1 MRRHLLAALLC
12 SASLAACTAAS
23 AETLLFGTSNAE
35 QHPVVTKVLK
45 PWADAVNA
53 EGGNAVR
60 IEMRHGPTMVNH
72 ENYYDRVMDDV
83 VQVVWGMTVFDPGRF
98 PRMLVSTLPLMV
110 DSSEQGSLALC
121 RMHEKGAFGDE
132 TANIVP
138 LLFVQ
143 FPQSA
148 AHLNGSEL
156 TSMEQIAGK
165 KIISGSPISAG
176 IIQAY
181 GGTPLSIT
189 ITEQYQALQRG
200 TADGTIMNYTAFP
213 GFRLNEVTTHHL
225 DLPLGGALGLVFMAR
240 DRWDAL
246 SDEARAVLSK
256 HSECTA
262 SRSAG
267 ATVDGWEREAK
278 GFVAANGNHTFT
290 AGTAE
295 QVSELAQRVGAR
307 VEAGFVERVPGGAEL
322 ISTFREELAAAK
334 Q

>member
-1 MRRHLLAALLC
+1 MRRHLIAALLC
-12 SASLAACTAAS
+12 GASLTASTAAF

-35 QHPVVTKVLK
+35 QHPIVTKVLK

-53 EGGNAVR
+53 ESGGAVT

-110 DSSEQGSLALC
+110 DNSQQGSLALC
-121 RMHEKGAFGDE
+121 RMHEKGAFADE
-132 TANIVP
+132 TGAIVP

-148 AHLNGSEL
+148 AHLNGAEL
-156 TSMEQIAGK
+156 TAMDQLAGK
-165 KIISGSPISAG
+165 KIISGSPISAA

-213 GFRLNEVTTHHL
+213 GFRLNEVTTNHL
-225 DLPLGGALGLVFMAR
+225 DLPLGGALGLVFMAK

-246 SDEARAVLSK
+246 SDEARAVLAK
-256 HSECTA
+256 HSGCEA
-262 SRSAG
+262 SRNAG
-267 ATVDGWEREAK
+267 ATVDGWEAEAR
-278 GFVAANGNHTFT
+278 GFVAANGSHTFT
-290 AGTAE
+290 VGSPE
-295 QVSELAQRVGAR
+295 QVAELVAR
-307 VEAGFVERVPGGAEL
+307 LGSRIEAGFAERVPGGADL
-322 ISTFREELAAAK
+322 IAGFREELAAAK
-334 Q
+334 P

>member
-12 SASLAACTAAS
+12 SASMATSTAAS

-53 EGGNAVR
+53 EGGDAIQ

-98 PRMLVSTLPLMV
+98 PRMLVSTLPLMI
-110 DSSEQGSLALC
+110 DTSEQGSLALC

-132 TANIVP
+132 TANVVP

-200 TADGTIMNYTAFP
+200 TADGTIINYTAFP
-213 GFRLNEVTTHHL
+213 GFRLNEVTTNHL

-246 SDEARAVLSK
+246 SDDARAVLSK
-256 HSECTA
+256 HSGCDA
-262 SRSAG
+262 SRTAG
-267 ATVDGWEREAK
+267 ATVDQWEDEAK
-278 GFVAANGNHTFT
+278 GFVAANGKHTFT

-307 VEAGFVERVPGGAEL
+307 VEAGFAERVPGGADL
-322 ISTFREELAAAK
+322 IATFREELAAAK
-334 Q
+334 E

>member
-1 MRRHLLAALLC
+1 MRRHLIAALLC
-12 SASLAACTAAS
+12 GASFAACTAAS

-35 QHPVVTKVLK
+35 QHPIVTKVLK

-53 EGGNAVR
+53 EGSGAVS

-110 DSSEQGSLALC
+110 ETSQQGSLALC
-121 RMHEKGAFGDE
+121 RLHEKGAFGDE
-132 TANIVP
+132 TGAIVP

-148 AHLNGSEL
+148 AHLNGAEL
-156 TSMEQIAGK
+156 TAMDQLAGK
-165 KIISGSPISAG
+165 KIISGSPISAA

-213 GFRLNEVTTHHL
+213 GFRLNEVTTNHL
-225 DLPLGGALGLVFMAR
+225 DLPLGGALGLVFMAK

-246 SDEARAVLSK
+246 SDEATCRAGEAIGLRGLA
-256 HSECTA
+256 HRGRHGRRLG
-262 SRSAG
+262 SR
-267 ATVDGWEREAK
+267 
-278 GFVAANGNHTFT
+278 
-290 AGTAE
+290 
-295 QVSELAQRVGAR
+295 GAR
-307 VEAGFVERVPGGAEL
+307 LRGGPRQPHLHGRLARAGGRTRRAAGQPHRGRFRRARSGGAGL
-322 ISTFREELAAAK
+322 IAAFREELAAAK
-334 Q
+334 P

>member
-1 MRRHLLAALLC
+1 MRRHLIAALLC
-12 SASLAACTAAS
+12 GASLAACTAAS

-35 QHPVVTKVLK
+35 QHPIVTKVLK

-53 EGGNAVR
+53 EGGGAVN

-72 ENYYDRVMDDV
+72 ENYYDRVVDDV

-110 DSSEQGSLALC
+110 ETSQQGSLALC
-121 RMHEKGAFGDE
+121 RLHEKGAFADE
-132 TANIVP
+132 TGAIVP

-148 AHLNGSEL
+148 AHLNGAEL
-156 TSMEQIAGK
+156 AAMDQLAGK
-165 KIISGSPISAG
+165 KIISGSPISAA

-213 GFRLNEVTTHHL
+213 GFRLNEVTTNHL
-225 DLPLGGALGLVFMAR
+225 DLPLGGALGLVFMAK

-246 SDEARAVLSK
+246 SDEARAVLTK
-256 HSECTA
+256 HSGCEA
-262 SRSAG
+262 SRNAG
-267 ATVDGWEREAK
+267 ATVDGWEAEAR
-278 GFVAANGNHTFT
+278 GFVAANGRHTFT
-290 AGTAE
+290 VGSPE
-295 QVSELAQRVGAR
+295 QVAELVAR
-307 VEAGFVERVPGGAEL
+307 LGSRIEAGFAERVPGGADL
-322 ISTFREELAAAK
+322 IAGFRAELAAAK
-334 Q
+334 P